1 MSFNNGTYNIKTDQF
16 IPVHNKKDYLTHSF
30 NFDFNR
36 SAKCPQFEKFL
47 DESFEGDKELIEL
60 LRAAFKWSLLPKDRK
75 KAYEIEL
82 FFDLFGR
89 RGSGKG
95 TLLEVLM
102 AVVGG
107 EDSCGTIRSNTFD
120 KPTSLY
126 SLVGKK
132 IAIDPDSS
140 GHIKNVGIFNSI
152 VSNEPVEV
160 KKLFLNESSK
170 RIGVV
175 VWRAYNDNPSASG
188 GGVEGIGRRIVTFKF
203 KRISSN
209 PDPTLKTKLLEEV
222 AGIFQWCWSVSKEE
236 AIETLTN
243 RGNIESVANASIE
256 NLLDNNP
263 HIRFLQENY
272 FESFVEVNASDLYE
286 RYCEWCQEWNHGKL
300 SQTKFGRELIKLHG
314 LIENEKR
321 VAGFYYKIKAFKDFD
336 LAVHFGIKNNAGSTM
351 QKSSTMHP
359 NPSCSKPSEAKGSQK
374 AVHSMNSSLNK
385 KDSIKKNKKDIEKE
399 FIQKAMQTL
408 QPSTIGSGWDVGSEE
423 DDDPHWG

>member
-1 MSFNNGTYNIKTDQF
+1 MN
-16 IPVHNKKDYLTHSF
+16 
-30 NFDFNR
+30 
-36 SAKCPQFEKFL
+36 
-47 DESFEGDKELIEL
+47 ESFESDKELIEL
-60 LRAAFKWSLLPKDRK
+60 LRAAFKWSLIPKDRK
-75 KAYEIEL
+75 KAFEIDP

-89 RGSGKG
+89 KGSGKG

-107 EDSCGTIRSNTFD
+107 EGAYGIIRPNTLD
-120 KPTSLY
+120 KPTSRY

-152 VSNEPVEV
+152 VTNEPVEV
-160 KKLFLNESSK
+160 KKLFLNEFFA
-170 RIGVV
+170 RLGVV
-175 VWRAYNDNPSASG
+175 VWRAFNDNPSASG
-188 GGVEGIGRRIVTFKF
+188 GGLEGMGRRIVTFEF

-222 AGIFQWCWSVSKEE
+222 AGIFQWCWSMSKEDV
-236 AIETLTN
+236 IETFKN

-314 LIENEKR
+314 LIEKDRNA
-321 VAGFYYKIKAFKDFD
+321 AGFYYKIKAFKDFD
-336 LAVHFGIKNNAGSTM
+336 LAVHFGMKNNAGLTM
-351 QKSSTMHP
+351 QKPSTMHP
-359 NPSCSKPSEAKGSQK
+359 NPSCPNPSEAKGSQK
-374 AVHSMNSSLNK
+374 AVHSMHSSFNK
-385 KDSIKKNKKDIEKE
+385 KDSIKKK
-399 FIQKAMQTL
+399 
-408 QPSTIGSGWDVGSEE
+408 
-423 DDDPHWG
+423 

>member
-1 MSFNNGTYNIKTDQF
+1 M
-16 IPVHNKKDYLTHSF
+16 
-30 NFDFNR
+30 
-36 SAKCPQFEKFL
+36 
-47 DESFEGDKELIEL
+47 
-60 LRAAFKWSLLPKDRK
+60 
-75 KAYEIEL
+75 

-160 KKLFLNESSK
+160 KKLFLNESSE

-188 GGVEGIGRRIVTFKF
+188 GGVEGIGRRIVTFEF
-203 KRISSN
+203 KRVSSN

-263 HIRFLQENY
+263 HIRFLKETY
-272 FESFVEVNASDLYE
+272 FDVSTDEIKASALYE
-286 RYCEWCQEWNHGKL
+286 RYCDWCKEWNHGTF
-300 SQTKFGRELIKLHG
+300 SQTKFGRELTKLHG
-314 LIENEKR
+314 LVEKDR
-321 VAGFYYKIKAFKDFD
+321 NFAGFYYKIKAFKDFD
-336 LAVHFGIKNNAGSTM
+336 LAVHFGMKNNAGSTM
-351 QKSSTMHP
+351 QKPSTMHP